1 MHIDRPHHSQTPTTA
16 SRSPEALSPTVDAD
30 EGYTEPAFG
39 SYTEPVSEG
48 EEDEQMDIAAV
59 RGADEA
65 RYVRLAEEQVTEA
78 VLFREEVLRR
88 AREGGGDSNG
98 KGKGTG
104 AGVVSDEDEDEAAD
118 AHVPY
123 LRRRSSV
130 PVGERPQN
138 LAIDPL
144 APSSQFDKSFWS
156 KLSNAASAN
165 GNGNGKQAKVNGVSA
180 SKVKGGKSLRHAA
193 IAEEDEDE
201 EREAAGLADGEEED
215 EGEVV
220 QTIYVKNIRSAAGKK
235 ISVPVRIEPKV
246 IFANERT
253 FLVCFF
259 LSPYLFVL
267 FEFLCPEPFVLLS

>member
-16 SRSPEALSPTVDAD
+16 SRSPEALSPTVD

-156 KLSNAASAN
+156 KLSTAASAN
-165 GNGNGKQAKVNGVSA
+165 GNGNGNQAKVN
-180 SKVKGGKSLRHAA
+180 GGKSLRHAA
-193 IAEEDEDE
+193 ITEEDEDE

-215 EGEVV
+215 EGEVA
-220 QTIYVKNIRSAAGKK
+220 QTIYVKNIRSAAGKR

-253 FLVCFF
+253 FLVCF
-259 LSPYLFVL
+259 
-267 FEFLCPEPFVLLS
+267 LLL